1 VKLTLKGDSESFYR
15 RRPSLRK
22 PESNVRLLLTWSFMP
37 HGHTFEALRHWVGSE
52 EGLSLYQRLIDDLR
66 FQQTLQDVA
75 LTLGALLSWER
86 LLVHS
91 EDHTTDPLEC
101 GSVCLDAVLNG
112 EGMSNKRASY
122 EQVIILLMHMLHSLE
137 DDNDDLIQLLTNVL
151 GDGAPLLGPLD
162 GIAGQYCPGKVSE
175 LDHSK
180 AFKDAWKGLVKS
192 MVATESADRE
202 WIVVSR
208 SSPGSVLGS
217 NRLSLDV

>member
-1 VKLTLKGDSESFYR
+1 
-15 RRPSLRK
+15 
-22 PESNVRLLLTWSFMP
+22 MP

-52 EGLSLYQRLIDDLR
+52 EGLSLYQRLIYDLR
-66 FQQTLQDVA
+66 LQQALQDVA
-75 LTLGALLSWER
+75 LTLAALLSWER
-86 LLVHS
+86 LLVHT
-91 EDHTTDPLEC
+91 EDGTTDPVEC

-112 EGMSNKRASY
+112 EDMSNKRAIY
-122 EQVIILLMHMLHSLE
+122 ERVIMSLLHMLHSLE
-137 DDNDDLIQLLTNVL
+137 EDNDDLIQLLTNVL

-162 GIAGQYCPGKVSE
+162 DVTGQYCPGKVSG

-180 AFKDAWKGLVKS
+180 DFKDAWKGLVKL